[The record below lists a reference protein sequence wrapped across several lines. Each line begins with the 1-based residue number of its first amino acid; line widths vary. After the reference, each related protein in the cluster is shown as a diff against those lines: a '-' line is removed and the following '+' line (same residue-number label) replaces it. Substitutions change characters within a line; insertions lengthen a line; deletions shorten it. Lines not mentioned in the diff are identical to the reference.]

1 MSEKKKNQP
10 CNHEYPRGQ
19 SSHSGEAE
27 MHSNNWHLDEQNRLY
42 MTVHEMD
49 EEEMPPH
56 MAQKAHREQFNFK
69 HFTETC
75 NFE

>member
-1 MSEKKKNQP
+1 MNI
-10 CNHEYPRGQ
+10 PRGH
-19 SSHSGEAE
+19 SSQSGEVE
-27 MHSNNWHLDEQNRLY
+27 MHSNNWHLEEQSRLY

-56 MAQKAHREQFNFK
+56 MVQKARREQFNSK
-69 HFTETC
+69 HFTETR